1 MTTLALT
8 LVFASAFLHATWNL
22 LSKRARGGAEFVWL
36 FGGLAV
42 VVYAPFVAAYAI
54 VLKPALTWTH
64 VLLAAVSSVL
74 HILYFVFLQRGYRL
88 GDLSLVYQTV
98 RGSGPA
104 LATVLAILVLGE
116 RPGPPALLGT
126 LLVVA
131 SVFVLAGGKA
141 GGRRSRP
148 AVGYG
153 LLTGLFIGI
162 YTVFD
167 GYAVGHAGVSPF
179 VYTYL
184 GEVGRALLLL
194 PFAIRR
200 PAVVRELWREHKRE
214 AFGIATLSPLAY
226 ILVLTAMQFTP
237 VSLVA
242 PAREVSILIATFFGL
257 RLLAEGNVRRRAL
270 GAVGMVIGVVL
281 LALA

>member
-1 MTTLALT
+1 MTTLALA

-36 FGGLAV
+36 FASLTV
-42 VVYAPFVAAYAI
+42 LVYAPFVAAYAL
-54 VLKPALTWTH
+54 VFKPALTWTH

-88 GDLSLVYQTV
+88 GDLSLVYPTA

-104 LATVLAILVLGE
+104 LATALAILVLGE
-116 RPGPPALLGT
+116 RPGLQALLGT

-153 LLTGLFIGI
+153 LLTGLFIGV

-167 GYAVGHAGVSPF
+167 GYAVRHAGVTPLVF
-179 VYTYL
+179 TYL

-194 PFAIRR
+194 PFAFRR
-200 PAVVRELWREHKRE
+200 PAVVRRLWREHKRE
-214 AFGIATLSPLAY
+214 AIGIATLSPLAY

-270 GAVGMVIGVVL
+270 GAVGMVAGVAL